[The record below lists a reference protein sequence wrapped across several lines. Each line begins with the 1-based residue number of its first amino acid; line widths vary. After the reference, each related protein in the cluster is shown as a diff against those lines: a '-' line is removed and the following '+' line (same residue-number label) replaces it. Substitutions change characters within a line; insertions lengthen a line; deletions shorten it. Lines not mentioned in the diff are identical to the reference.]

1 MTAIDKKL
9 AEAIAKLS
17 EEEKEE
23 VLEFVDSITDY
34 NPDDKWND
42 PQFVAEMDAE
52 YEYYKNGG
60 KMVSPEEMEAR
71 VNAIFE
77 KKKNG
82 L

>member
-9 AEAIAKLS
+9 ADAIAKLS

-23 VLEFVDSITDY
+23 VLEFVESFSEADTY
-34 NPDDKWND
+34 DKWED

-60 KMVSPEEMEAR
+60 KTVSYTHLRAHET
-71 VNAIFE
+71 
-77 KKKNG
+77 
-82 L
+82 